1 MIKFKQFKS
10 WFKKAYPDIELK
22 KLGQDLYSVNMENNS
37 AFIKNYGDHIK
48 MIVENNVYIDDLD
61 IVKRC
66 KSLFGYSQCPYK
78 YHIKDYIVKEF
89 PGTKIDDSICCM
101 GCILKY
107 FMNRIDFK
115 FDGKKIRTIIDN
127 YIEGPIICNDGL
139 QPDPR
144 STMTP
149 KIKFSEKDK
158 ILSIFLTITDRIK
171 K

>member
-1 MIKFKQFKS
+1 
-10 WFKKAYPDIELK
+10 
-22 KLGQDLYSVNMENNS
+22 
-37 AFIKNYGDHIK
+37 
-48 MIVENNVYIDDLD
+48 
-61 IVKRC
+61 
-66 KSLFGYSQCPYK
+66 
-78 YHIKDYIVKEF
+78 
-89 PGTKIDDSICCM
+89 
-101 GCILKY
+101 
-107 FMNRIDFK
+107 MNRISFK

-171 K
+171 NLSN